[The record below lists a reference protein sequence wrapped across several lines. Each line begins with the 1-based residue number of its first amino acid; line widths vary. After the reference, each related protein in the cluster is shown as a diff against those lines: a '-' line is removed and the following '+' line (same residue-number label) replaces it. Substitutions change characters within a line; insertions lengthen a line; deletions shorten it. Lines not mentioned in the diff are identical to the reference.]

1 MRTKEQLLERV
12 AELGGPANI
21 VIPDADL
28 IRYVDEL
35 EEDIEFDLKRFDL
48 DDPEQRARAAEYW
61 GPEHYSTVMMERRRR
76 CIIKRVAGHDLL
88 RVNTGFGP
96 LIMVGDTKTAFQTL
110 EMAEAFAKAHPKTER
125 PPHMDA
131 AS

>member
-1 MRTKEQLLERV
+1 MRTNEQLRERI
-12 AELGGPANI
+12 AELGGFANMPENAL
-21 VIPDADL
+21 V
-28 IRYVDEL
+28 RYVDEL

-48 DDPEQRARAAEYW
+48 DDPEQRWRATEW
-61 GPEHYSTVMMERRRR
+61 FGLERYSIVMAERRRR

-110 EMAEAFAKAHPKTER
+110 DMAEAFAKAHPKEDR